1 MHQILRQPPS
11 VGYNPKKSTNPYLF
25 FTLDSLTSFQNRS
38 SSGKKSKSDPH
49 SMDFKTDATSDCEQW
64 VQALRDLLKTS
75 AGNQRR
81 VKMAAK
87 EAMKMNHQSSSL
99 PTAFDVTGCGD
110 TNVNGIYRNLHR
122 TKNGARLY
130 MSEAGYVLSREII
143 DRKAGWIIG
152 KNQVSVWVFCSNN
165 AVVEWLESSEFVFAC
180 FFVVFRWHCMAQPN
194 QKVQPAQPA
203 QPAQPVQQAQQRPRQ
218 RLQPVPQSKQQKP
231 CCFHHRPRAGKY
243 LMEWHHHPQ
252 SVKRLFPPEKQM

>member
-1 MHQILRQPPS
+1 
-11 VGYNPKKSTNPYLF
+11 
-25 FTLDSLTSFQNRS
+25 
-38 SSGKKSKSDPH
+38 
-49 SMDFKTDATSDCEQW
+49 MDFKTDATSDCEQW

-152 KNQVSVWVFCSNN
+152 KDQVSVWVFCSTMQLMNGLNHLNLCLFVSLLFSGGIVWHRRIKKYNQYNQYNQHNQYNQYNKHNN
-165 AVVEWLESSEFVFAC
+165 VQGNDCNRYPNQSSRNPVVFTTDHGLESI
-180 FFVVFRWHCMAQPN
+180 
-194 QKVQPAQPA
+194 
-203 QPAQPVQQAQQRPRQ
+203 
-218 RLQPVPQSKQQKP
+218 
-231 CCFHHRPRAGKY
+231 
-243 LMEWHHHPQ
+243 
-252 SVKRLFPPEKQM
+252 